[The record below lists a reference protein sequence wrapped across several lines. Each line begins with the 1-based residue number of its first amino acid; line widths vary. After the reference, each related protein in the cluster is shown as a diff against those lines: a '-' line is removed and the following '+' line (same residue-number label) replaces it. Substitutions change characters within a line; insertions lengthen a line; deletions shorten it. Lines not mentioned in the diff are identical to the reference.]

1 MRRIK
6 TKFVAYREEMIQQNY
21 KAEGRLCCWNN
32 LTKEIVIAG
41 FNLYLKK
48 INLEVNNELKT

>member
-21 KAEGRLCCWNN
+21 KAEGRLCCRNN

-41 FNLYLKK
+41 FNFYLK
-48 INLEVNNELKT
+48 ENES